1 MSDDAKETFTRV
13 VFADEARKELFK
25 GIETTY
31 NVVASTLGPRGHC
44 VLIQTS
50 DNKIPISTKDGITVS
65 KSINIRDPLQRMGSK
80 LITES
85 SANTNDVAGDGTTTA
100 SVLSYA
106 MIKQCLKLVSSGHDP
121 IKLSRGIERAVK
133 DVSEELDKSAKKLTS
148 HKEIAQI
155 ATISANGDKALGG
168 LVANAID
175 KVGIQGIVTV
185 EDAKGTETSLCVVDG
200 LSFERGFLSPYFV
213 TNQEK
218 MNVCY
223 DNAYV
228 LITDKKLSSAQELI
242 PLLETVVR
250 SQRPI
255 LVIADDIEGEAL
267 HLLVVN
273 RLKSGLKVVGV
284 KAPGYAQHKV
294 DILGDLCTLTN
305 AKLVSAS
312 TGLAL
317 KDVKLS
323 DLGTGTKITVDAK
336 STTIVANNAEAVKQR
351 VEELQSQLQDVTL
364 TGEDQIKLRYRIA
377 RLSNGVAMI
386 RCGGVT
392 EVDMIERKYRL
403 EDSLNATRAA
413 VEMGIVPGGGIALW
427 RASENVAMVTVSRD
441 FDAGYD
447 IVRHACKAPLR
458 RIVENA
464 NKSPDVVELKVRE
477 GFDYDASCDEYCN
490 LVERGVIDPL
500 KVELTAL
507 RNAASV
513 ACTFLQLDAC
523 VIDDNV

>member
-1 MSDDAKETFTRV
+1 MSDDTKETFTRV

-44 VLIQTS
+44 VLIQTG
-50 DNKIPISTKDGITVS
+50 DNKLPISTKDGITVS
-65 KSINIRDPLQRMGSK
+65 KSIHLRDPLQRMGSK
-80 LITES
+80 LLTEA
-85 SANTNDVAGDGTTTA
+85 SANTNDIAGDGTTTA

-106 MIKQCLKLVSSGHDP
+106 MIKQCLKLVSSGYDP
-121 IKLSRGIERAVK
+121 IELSQGIDCAVK
-133 DVSEELDKSAKKLTS
+133 YVSKELLASAKKLTTP
-148 HKEIAQI
+148 EEVAQI
-155 ATISANGDKALGG
+155 ATISANGDKTLGT
-168 LVANAID
+168 LVASAIE

-218 MNVCY
+218 MCASF

-228 LITDKKLSSAQELI
+228 FITDKKLSSAQELI

-250 SQRPI
+250 SQKPL

-284 KAPGYAQHKV
+284 KAPGYGQHKV
-294 DILGDLCTLTN
+294 DVLRDLCTLT
-305 AKLVSAS
+305 
-312 TGLAL
+312 
-317 KDVKLS
+317 S
-323 DLGTGTKITVDAK
+323 DLGTGTRVTVDAK
-336 STTIVANNAEAVKQR
+336 STTIVANNKEAVQQR

-364 TGEDQIKLRYRIA
+364 SGEDQVKLRYRIA

-427 RASENVAMVTVSRD
+427 RASESVVLKSVSRD
-441 FDAGYD
+441 FDAGCD
-447 IVRHACKAPLR
+447 IVKHACKAPLR

-490 LVERGVIDPL
+490 LVERGVIDPI

-507 RNAASV
+507 KNAASV
-513 ACTFLQLDAC
+513 ATTFLQLDAC
-523 VIDDNV
+523 VVTDE